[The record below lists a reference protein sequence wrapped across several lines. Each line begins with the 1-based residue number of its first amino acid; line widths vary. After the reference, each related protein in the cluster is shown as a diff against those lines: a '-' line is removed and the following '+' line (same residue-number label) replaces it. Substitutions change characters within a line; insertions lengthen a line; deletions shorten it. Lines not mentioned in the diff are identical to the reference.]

1 MSLFL
6 DVRCLWR
13 HNISRFGEICWHNM
27 RVILHAL
34 SLLLVV
40 QCVTV
45 INILSEFQVRRP
57 EQHSTQRQ
65 DRAFGYFN
73 RTFARCECGKF
84 QLGTTPMPSIVWTF
98 YIYWC
103 VFAKQKKKNK
113 EKDDSEVIVF
123 QKYFCLFV
131 SQCNCKNKY
140 CIKFWLT
147 CNSKLA
153 MALRTAVK
161 GDVWCGNLKRI
172 KTFCKCICNNL

>member
-1 MSLFL
+1 
-6 DVRCLWR
+6 
-13 HNISRFGEICWHNM
+13 M

-84 QLGTTPMPSIVWTF
+84 QLGTAPMPRTVWTF
-98 YIYWC
+98 YIY
-103 VFAKQKKKNK
+103 
-113 EKDDSEVIVF
+113 
-123 QKYFCLFV
+123 
-131 SQCNCKNKY
+131 
-140 CIKFWLT
+140 
-147 CNSKLA
+147 
-153 MALRTAVK
+153 
-161 GDVWCGNLKRI
+161 
-172 KTFCKCICNNL
+172 